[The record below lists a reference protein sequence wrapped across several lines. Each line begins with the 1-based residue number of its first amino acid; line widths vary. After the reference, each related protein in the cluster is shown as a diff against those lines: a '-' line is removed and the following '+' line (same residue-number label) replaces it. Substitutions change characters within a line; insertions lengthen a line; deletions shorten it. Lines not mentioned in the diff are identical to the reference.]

1 MIRAGLLVEII
12 DARDQ
17 PFWTE
22 KLVGKIGMVIEPII
36 YRHSIKKYT
45 VWKVLVEE
53 SMYHLHILDLKEII
67 K

>member
-45 VWKVLVEE
+45 VWKVLVE
-53 SMYHLHILDLKEII
+53 
-67 K
+67 

>member
-12 DARDQ
+12 DAGDQ
-17 PFWTE
+17 PLWTK

-36 YRHSIKKYT
+36 YRHNIKKYT

-53 SMYHLHILDLKEII
+53 SMYNLHILDLKEII